1 MYFKLPKKTEFP
13 PFIELYLKKEIY
25 ENNNG
30 KLSEYPL
37 GKGQGPNMPHT
48 NQNAPKAKK
57 L

>member
-25 ENNNG
+25 ENKNG